1 MTGDSKLFFQSQS
14 VVSFVNN
21 NGRRGGAIEI
31 EDSTPFT
38 YCIPQEISSNIAECF
53 YQFPDV
59 MADVELHFKD
69 NTAEEAGGDIFGGS
83 VSNCF
88 IMMGGSKSFGRQM
101 LDHAVVSENGLSV
114 SSVPFSVCACD
125 NGLPNC
131 SKNIISL
138 TAPPGGT
145 VQVAAAAVGQHNG
158 TVPAVIQTESISN
171 KTIKFGR
178 LEASQPVS
186 NSCTRLTYTLLSPED
201 NVVNISLYPDGPCL
215 SSVGTL
221 SVIVNINSCPP
232 GFEFSEVR
240 QACICN
246 TRLTRAQYTN
256 FCNISS
262 KTVLRWNNFW
272 MGFNDQ
278 RGLILHP
285 NCPFDYC
292 ISKPM
297 NISVIDSDAQCQYNR
312 TGKLCGGCRNND
324 SLLLGTSRCQSCTN
338 LYLTLVIPFALAG
351 IALAFF
357 IIFLSL
363 TVAEGTTNGLI
374 FYANIVSFNHSAF
387 SPNGEFNILQV
398 FLSWVNLDLGIETCF
413 YNGMDTYSS
422 AWLQFV
428 FPIYVWTLVGILIV
442 LGHYSGK
449 VAKLLGSNPVAVLAT
464 LFLLSYTKFLR
475 AIATPLSYTF
485 LEYPDGNERV
495 WMCDGNVE
503 FLIGKHIPLF
513 SFAMCMILLI
523 FLPYA
528 FVLFFGQWIL
538 AKSKKKAFRWINSH
552 TFRPILDAYHGPYNI
567 KHRYWTGLLLL
578 LRCVLYIIF
587 TQANTN
593 RFS

>member
-1 MTGDSKLFFQSQS
+1 M
-14 VVSFVNN
+14 
-21 NGRRGGAIEI
+21 
-31 EDSTPFT
+31 
-38 YCIPQEISSNIAECF
+38 
-53 YQFPDV
+53 
-59 MADVELHFKD
+59 
-69 NTAEEAGGDIFGGS
+69 
-83 VSNCF
+83 
-88 IMMGGSKSFGRQM
+88 
-101 LDHAVVSENGLSV
+101 
-114 SSVPFSVCACD
+114 
-125 NGLPNC
+125 
-131 SKNIISL
+131 
-138 TAPPGGT
+138 
-145 VQVAAAAVGQHNG
+145 
-158 TVPAVIQTESISN
+158 
-171 KTIKFGR
+171 
-178 LEASQPVS
+178 
-186 NSCTRLTYTLLSPED
+186 
-201 NVVNISLYPDGPCL
+201 
-215 SSVGTL
+215 
-221 SVIVNINSCPP
+221 NINSCPP
-232 GFEFSEVR
+232 RFEFSEVR

-324 SLLLGTSRCQSCTN
+324 SLLLGTSRCQPCTN

-374 FYANIVSFNHSAF
+374 FYANIVSFNHSTF
-387 SPNGEFNILQV
+387 FPNGEFNILQV

-495 WMCDGNVE
+495 WMYDGNVE

-513 SFAMCMILLI
+513 SFAMCMLLLI
-523 FLPYA
+523 FLPYT

-593 RFS
+593 RFNLVAITCVCLGLSIFPWMNIRIYRKWYLQFLEASFILNLGVFAVATCYASDMSDTKAQTAIVSISVGIVFIEFIGIIIYHCLWKLKSKRIWARMTAATSPFKNKTDCGVRGEQESAENDNTTISNQSSSCAPTTTVIELENSKFREPVLAFI